1 MNSPVTRASV
11 GIAALILATA
21 LSLTTALHEVG
32 ASNASPSTDP
42 SVPPA
47 SQVFSAGGGQAEGNV
62 RDMTY

>member
-1 MNSPVTRASV
+1 MNSPVTRATV
-11 GIAALILATA
+11 GIAALVLATA

-32 ASNASPSTDP
+32 ASNGPPSTDP

-47 SQVFSAGGGQAEGNV
+47 SQVFSASSGQPEGNV

>member
-1 MNSPVTRASV
+1 MKSPITRASV

-32 ASNASPSTDP
+32 ASNASPTTDP

-47 SQVFSAGGGQAEGNV
+47 SQVFSAGGGQTEGNV